1 MRGSVFK
8 RCQCRDDNGKRIKNC
23 RKPHGSWSYTVD
35 AGTDP
40 ATGKRRQTTRGG
52 YKTKT
57 EAEDALTEELGKLN
71 AGTWTDD
78 RRMTLGK
85 WLDQWV
91 ESLIAAK
98 KSPNTIKNYRG
109 HIRDAWKPHLGHV
122 LLRDL
127 RRSHI
132 EQVLADL
139 ALPIEGERPT
149 GNVGRRIEQRTPAT
163 IDGYRRTIRAAL
175 SAANRRGL
183 IAVNP
188 AVGRMDSI
196 PVADTIDEDDEPEVW
211 QPEETAR
218 FLEHVFDD
226 RLSALYE
233 LAAYAGLRRAELCG
247 LRWSDIDANG
257 AGLRVRQTIVSVTR
271 KQVTP
276 EQATCPVCSEI
287 HVGRLFKAPKS
298 RKGRR
303 WVPLAAPAQ
312 EALSRHRGAQAQ
324 EREFFGVDYQDHGL
338 VFCRAD
344 GTPLRPDRVT
354 VEFRQH
360 VANCGLPPCPLHD
373 TRHGACSLM
382 LAGGV
387 PIEIVQMILGHSS
400 PEVTRR
406 VYAHLMRSQTAA
418 QVEAAAKLL
427 THHRPARRAA
437 VSNL

>member
-8 RCQCRDDNGKRIKNC
+8 RCQCRDATGKKIKNC
-23 RKPHGSWSYTVD
+23 RKSHGSWSYTVD
-35 AGTDP
+35 AGIDP
-40 ATGKRRQTTRGG
+40 TTGKRRQATRGG
-52 YKTKT
+52 YPTKT
-57 EAEDALTEELGKLN
+57 EAEEALTTELAKLN

-85 WLDQWV
+85 WLDLWI
-91 ESLIAAK
+91 EELIAAK

-109 HIRDAWKPHLGHV
+109 HIRDAWKTQLGHV

-132 EQVLADL
+132 ERVLADL
-139 ALPIEGERPT
+139 ALPIEGERPA
-149 GNVGRRIEQRTPAT
+149 GNVGRRIERRTPAT

-175 SAANRRGL
+175 SAAQRREL
-183 IAVNP
+183 ISLNP

-196 PVADTIDEDDEPEVW
+196 PVADAIDDDNESEVW

-226 RLSALYE
+226 RLSALFE

-271 KQVTP
+271 TQVTP
-276 EQATCPVCSEI
+276 EQAKCPVCGEI

-312 EALSRHRGAQAQ
+312 DALARHRQAQ
-324 EREFFGVDYQDHGL
+324 QEERDYFGIDYQDHGL
-338 VFCRAD
+338 VFCRPD

-354 VEFRQH
+354 VEFEQH
-360 VANCGLPPCPLHD
+360 VAACGLPPCPLHD

-406 VYAHLMRSQTAA
+406 VYAHLMRSETAA
-418 QVEAAAKLL
+418 QVEHAAKLL
-427 THHRPARRAA
+427 THHRPTRKAA
-437 VSNL
+437 VSNP

>member
-8 RCQCRDDNGKRIKNC
+8 RCQCRDAKGAKVKSC
-23 RKPHGSWSYTVD
+23 RKAHGSWAFVID
-35 AGTDP
+35 AGINP
-40 ATGKRRQTTRGG
+40 ETGKRRQISRSGF
-52 YKTKT
+52 KTKD
-57 EAEDALTEELGKLN
+57 EAEQALTAELTKLD

-78 RRMTLGK
+78 RRMTLGT
-85 WLDQWV
+85 WLDQWLT
-91 ESLIAAK
+91 ELEAAK
-98 KSPNTIKNYRG
+98 KSVNTLKNYRG
-109 HIRDAWKPHLGHV
+109 HVRDAWKPRLGHL

-132 EQVLADL
+132 ESVLADL
-139 ALPIEGERPT
+139 AAPIEGDRPA
-149 GNVGRRIEQRTPAT
+149 GNIGRHVTQRSPAT

-175 SAANRRGL
+175 SAAQRREL
-183 IAVNP
+183 IGFNP
-188 AVGRMDSI
+188 AEGRMDSI
-196 PVADTIDEDDEPEVW
+196 PTAVEIDDDDEPTVW
-211 QPEETAR
+211 EPEETAR

-247 LRWSDIDANG
+247 LRWSDIDG
-257 AGLRVRQTIVSVTR
+257 DGTGLRVRQTIVSVTR
-271 KQVTP
+271 TQATP
-276 EQATCPVCSEI
+276 EQAACPVCAEV

-312 EALSRHRGAQAQ
+312 EALARHRETQQ
-324 EREFFGVDYQDHGL
+324 EERKFFGIDYQDHGL

-344 GTPLRPDRVT
+344 GLPLRPDRVT
-354 VEFRQH
+354 VEFEQH
-360 VANCGLPPCPLHD
+360 VTACGLPMVRLHD

-387 PIEIVQMILGHSS
+387 PIEVVQLILGHST

-406 VYAHLMRSQTAA
+406 VYAHLMRKTTAK
-418 QVEAAAKLL
+418 QVEKAVKLL
-427 THHRPARRAA
+427 TRHRPRRKA
-437 VSNL
+437 S

>member
-1 MRGSVFK
+1 VFK
-8 RCQCRDDNGKRIKNC
+8 RCQCRDGNGQRVKNC
-23 RKPHGSWSYTVD
+23 RKAHGSWSFVVD

-40 ATGKRRQTTRGG
+40 VTGKRRQLPRSGFR
-52 YKTKT
+52 TKT
-57 EAEDALTEELGKLN
+57 DAEEALTAELSRLN

-78 RRMTLGK
+78 QRMTLGK
-85 WLDQWV
+85 WLDQWLAELV
-91 ESLIAAK
+91 AAK
-98 KSPNTIKNYRG
+98 RSANTVKNYRG
-109 HIRDAWKPHLGHV
+109 HVRDAWMPLLGH
-122 LLRDL
+122 LPLRDL

-132 EQVLADL
+132 EGVLAAL
-139 ALPIEGERPT
+139 AAPVEEHRPT
-149 GNVGRRIEQRTPAT
+149 GNVGRWVVQRSSAT

-175 SAANRRGL
+175 SAAQRREL

-196 PVADTIDEDDEPEVW
+196 PTSAQAEDDDDPEVW

-247 LRWSDIDANG
+247 LRWSDLDADG

-271 KQVTP
+271 SQVTP
-276 EQATCPVCSEI
+276 EQAACPVCGEV

-298 RKGRR
+298 RKSRR

-312 EALSRHRGAQAQ
+312 DALTRHCATQGK
-324 EREFFGVDYQDHGL
+324 EREFFGIDYQDHGL
-338 VFCRAD
+338 VFCRPD
-344 GTPLRPDRVT
+344 GLPLRPDRVT
-354 VEFRQH
+354 VEFERH
-360 VANCGLPPCPLHD
+360 VAACGLPVVRLHD

-387 PIEIVQMILGHSS
+387 PIEIVQLILGHSS
-400 PEVTRR
+400 PVVTRR
-406 VYAHLMRSQTAA
+406 VYAHLMRATTAA
-418 QVEAAAKLL
+418 QVEKAVELL
-427 THHRPARRAA
+427 TRHRPDRKSA
-437 VSNL
+437 VSNP

>member
-1 MRGSVFK
+1 LRGSVFK
-8 RCQCRDDNGKRIKNC
+8 RCQCRDGNGKRIKNC
-23 RKPHGSWSYTVD
+23 RKPHGSWAFTVD
-35 AGTDP
+35 AGTNP
-40 ATGKRRQTTRGG
+40 ATGKRRQITRSGFR
-52 YKTKT
+52 TRV
-57 EAEDALTEELGKLN
+57 EAEEALTEELAKLN

-85 WLDQWV
+85 WLDQWLD
-91 ESLIAAK
+91 ELSAANR
-98 KSPNTIKNYRG
+98 SVNTVKNYRG
-109 HIRDAWKPHLGHV
+109 HVRDAWKPQLGHL

-132 EQVLADL
+132 EGVLAGL
-139 ALPIEGERPT
+139 AAPVEGARPT
-149 GNVGRRIEQRTPAT
+149 GNVGRRVVQRSPAT

-175 SAANRRGL
+175 SAAQRREL
-183 IAVNP
+183 ITLNP

-196 PVADTIDEDDEPEVW
+196 PTSIAIDENDEPEVW

-218 FLEHVFDD
+218 FLEHVFEE

-271 KQVTP
+271 KQVSP
-276 EQATCPVCSEI
+276 EQAACPVCGEV

-312 EALSRHRGAQAQ
+312 HALARHGAAQ
-324 EREFFGVDYQDHGL
+324 QEEREFLAIDYQDHDL
-338 VFCRAD
+338 VFCRPD
-344 GTPLRPDRVT
+344 GLPLRPDRVT
-354 VEFRQH
+354 VEFEKH
-360 VANCGLPPCPLHD
+360 VSACGLPVVRLHD

-387 PIEIVQMILGHSS
+387 PIEIVQLILGHSS

-406 VYAHLMRSQTAA
+406 VYAHLMRTTTAA
-418 QVEAAAKLL
+418 QVEKAVELL
-427 THHRPARRAA
+427 TRHRPHRNT
-437 VSNL
+437 V

>member
-8 RCQCRDDNGKRIKNC
+8 RCQCRDANGKRIKNC
-23 RKPHGSWSYTVD
+23 RKPHGSWAFVVD

-40 ATGKRRQTTRGG
+40 GTGKRRQVPRSGF
-52 YKTKT
+52 KTKT
-57 EAEDALTEELGKLN
+57 EAEDALTAELAKLN

-85 WLDQWV
+85 WLDQWLAELV
-91 ESLIAAK
+91 AAK
-98 KSPNTIKNYRG
+98 RSVNTVKNYRG
-109 HIRDAWKPHLGHV
+109 HVRDAWKPLLGHV

-132 EQVLADL
+132 ESVLASL
-139 ALPIEGERPT
+139 SAPIDGDRPT
-149 GNVGRRIEQRTPAT
+149 GNIGRRVAQRSPAT
-163 IDGYRRTIRAAL
+163 VDGYRRTIRAAL
-175 SAANRRGL
+175 SAAQRREL
-183 IAVNP
+183 IAINP
-188 AVGRMDSI
+188 AMGRMDSI
-196 PVADTIDEDDEPEVW
+196 PTTVGIEDDEPTVW

-218 FLEHVFDD
+218 FLEHVFED

-247 LRWSDIDANG
+247 LRWSDIDDAD

-276 EQATCPVCSEI
+276 EQAACPVCAEI

-312 EALSRHRGAQAQ
+312 DALARHRETQRG
-324 EREFFGVDYQDHGL
+324 EREFFGIDYQDHGL
-338 VFCRAD
+338 VFCRYD
-344 GTPLRPDRVT
+344 GLPLRPDRVT
-354 VEFRQH
+354 VEFERH
-360 VANCGLPPCPLHD
+360 VAACGLPVVRLHD

-387 PIEIVQMILGHSS
+387 PIEIVQLILGHSS

-406 VYAHLMRSQTAA
+406 VYAHLMRATTAA
-418 QVEAAAKLL
+418 QVEKAVELL
-427 THHRPARRAA
+427 TRHRPRRNAP
-437 VSNL
+437 